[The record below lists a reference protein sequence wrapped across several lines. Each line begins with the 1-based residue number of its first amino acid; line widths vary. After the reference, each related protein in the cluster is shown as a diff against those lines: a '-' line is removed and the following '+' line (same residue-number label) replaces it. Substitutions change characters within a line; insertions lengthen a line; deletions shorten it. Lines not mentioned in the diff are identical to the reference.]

1 MATRP
6 AADGPLARREACG
19 DVTSVE
25 GERDMSQ
32 AEYTIEELLANY
44 KGEPEYVR
52 GPEGDLAFRKS
63 LKTNVLQLTDES
75 LKSDTLT
82 PDEAD
87 DVIAYYGWN
96 IWDVLGTRATEG
108 ENGLIPRQEYE
119 ALSTVEYMT
128 KFPELWDLIT
138 EEVGGDGVI
147 EIGATARREIG
158 TKVNAL
164 HVWCA
169 GASFVTGRGITMGLG
184 HFGPTDRAEAI
195 ARAFQFNR
203 RLARG
208 MWGDEGGMFASQRN
222 YRVPL
227 LEGTPWL
234 ERFRDEAVFF
244 DDPAQK
250 ALYTKFNA
258 TAQLLVFLL
267 HFDNRLGLGD
277 SGPYPT
283 EDGGFLIVRDHFLND
298 PAYHWF
304 DVADELPH
312 CITQAMYFKPPPEM
326 KVIVNDLSTTF
337 TQPASYIPY
346 MTGMAVYA
354 RDKWDTPDL
363 RHPPRRRGGDE
374 ALHGDLAEG
383 DDEAVQAHLRDV
395 EARPHHLRR
404 DELRRRLGAPVP
416 APLGHLRQGDRAR
429 LARVGPDDL
438 GELLPARPRRPGR
451 AAAARGDHRR
461 QGRAVAAGLGGREI
475 ERAGVSPPRAS
486 SPARRRR
493 ARRSGPASRRP
504 RPTPRSTTRGCP
516 PRARRSASC

>member
-1 MATRP
+1 
-6 AADGPLARREACG
+6 
-19 DVTSVE
+19 
-25 GERDMSQ
+25 MSQ
-32 AEYTIEELLANY
+32 KEYTIEELLANY
-44 KGEPEYVR
+44 KGQPEYIR
-52 GPEGDLAFRKS
+52 GPEGDIAFRKS
-63 LKTNVLQLTDES
+63 LKTNALQLTDES

-119 ALSTVEYMT
+119 ALSTVEYMQ

-147 EIGATARREIG
+147 DIGATARREIG

-227 LEGTPWL
+227 LEGTDWL

-250 ALYTKFNA
+250 AMYTTFNA

-304 DVADELPH
+304 DVAEELPH

-346 MTGMAVYA
+346 MTGMGVYA
-354 RDKWDTPDL
+354 RDKWDTPVSDIRRVDEEEMKRYTGISQKAMMKLYKRISGMSKRDRIICGVTNYVVDWALPFL
-363 RHPPRRRGGDE
+363 RLSGTYDKAISQGWLEWDE
-374 ALHGDLAEG
+374 MTSQSYYPLVRDG
-383 DDEAVQAHLRDV
+383 QA
-395 EARPHHLRR
+395 
-404 DELRRRLGAPVP
+404 
-416 APLGHLRQGDRAR
+416 
-429 LARVGPDDL
+429 GP
-438 GELLPARPRRPGR
+438 LLPEAII
-451 AAAARGDHRR
+451 
-461 QGRAVAAGLGGREI
+461 AGKG
-475 ERAGVSPPRAS
+475 AQSMQA
-486 SPARRRR
+486 
-493 ARRSGPASRRP
+493 
-504 RPTPRSTTRGCP
+504 
-516 PRARRSASC
+516 

>member
-1 MATRP
+1 
-6 AADGPLARREACG
+6 
-19 DVTSVE
+19 
-25 GERDMSQ
+25 MSQ
-32 AEYTIEELLANY
+32 TEYTIEELLANY
-44 KGEPEYVR
+44 KGQPEYIR
-52 GPEGDLAFRKS
+52 GPEGDIAFRKS
-63 LKTNVLQLTDES
+63 LKTDALTLTDAS
-75 LKSDTLT
+75 MKSDTLT

-119 ALSTVEYMT
+119 ALSTVEYMQ

-147 EIGATARREIG
+147 DIGATARREIG

-184 HFGPTDRAEAI
+184 HYGPTDRAESI

-234 ERFRDEAVFF
+234 ERFREEATFF
-244 DDPAQK
+244 DDPVQK
-250 ALYTKFNA
+250 AMYTTFNA

-267 HFDNRLGLGD
+267 HFDTRLGLGD

-304 DVADELPH
+304 DVAEELPH

-346 MTGMAVYA
+346 MTGMGVYA
-354 RDKWDTPDL
+354 RDKWDTPISDIRLVDEDEMKRYTGISQKAMMKLYKRISGMSKRDRITCGVTNYVVDWALPFL
-363 RHPPRRRGGDE
+363 RLSGTYEKAIAQGWLEWDPMTSESYYPLVRDG
-374 ALHGDLAEG
+374 
-383 DDEAVQAHLRDV
+383 QA
-395 EARPHHLRR
+395 
-404 DELRRRLGAPVP
+404 
-416 APLGHLRQGDRAR
+416 
-429 LARVGPDDL
+429 GP
-438 GELLPARPRRPGR
+438 LLPEAII
-451 AAAARGDHRR
+451 
-461 QGRAVAAGLGGREI
+461 AGKGAQSLQ
-475 ERAGVSPPRAS
+475 A
-486 SPARRRR
+486 
-493 ARRSGPASRRP
+493 
-504 RPTPRSTTRGCP
+504 
-516 PRARRSASC
+516 